1 MYKNSEALT
10 IICFEVNMKVI
21 PVTFTLLPF
30 HFWELE
36 GNDAQN
42 HKAKIKCK

>member
-1 MYKNSEALT
+1 MYKNSEAPAIT
-10 IICFEVNMKVI
+10 CFEVKVI
-21 PVTFTLLPF
+21 LDPFSLLPS

-42 HKAKIKCK
+42 HKTKIKCK